1 LFRDTRAGI
10 WLLAAA
16 TLFLIGCVVAQRLDR
31 VPEGLTAAYFL
42 DAEWSRSRQPPAV
55 DPRPSRDS
63 LARAWDGQPPAVFS
77 ATWIGSF
84 VVVRGG
90 RYNFATISDDAS
102 WLYVDGQ
109 LVVGNGGSHA
119 AQEVPGRIVLD
130 PGVHELFVKYAQYG
144 GDFDFAL
151 RWSAGDAP
159 LEPVPSWML
168 FPRHLAIAPAL
179 AHLAVRR
186 GPVAAF
192 WLWIAAFVVS
202 CGLWLRRPAAAAVS
216 AMRTTPAYAALAG
229 IIAVSVAINVTAIH
243 WGLPSFWAGD
253 EITPTSVLTALEQ
266 HFSHGWFDR
275 YPPLH
280 FQLLS
285 VLFGPWLIA
294 FSRGW
299 FELSGQ
305 DQLVLLTLISRL
317 VSVAASAG
325 TVAATYACGALA
337 FGRRAG
343 LFAAAMLA
351 LVPMFVFYSKTAN
364 PEAAYVFWFALSL
377 VFWLRWRRT
386 FALKDVVRL
395 AAAATLAICT
405 KDQAY
410 GLYVAMPAL
419 MVFELWRHHRD
430 RGATRLRA
438 VPQAVFDRKLWIA
451 GVAAALLFALIHNL
465 AFNAQGF
472 LAHVRFIAGP
482 GSGTYRIVEPGWSGR
497 YELLRLTI
505 DLDQRSWGWPF
516 WLASLAGAILAFR
529 DSKSRWIAAG
539 LAILIAAYYVS
550 FINVIL
556 YNYDRYLLPV
566 CVVQA
571 LFGGVAFDRWLGAAR
586 TGTWRIRA
594 TLAGGVFAYSLLYA
608 VTVDVL
614 MLNDS
619 RYLVERWLR
628 AHVGADW
635 QVGKT
640 FPDVVTPRLDGFH
653 VVDIGTLENLK
664 RWTPACFVLN
674 ADYARAVDPDTQLG
688 ALIGALQ
695 RQNAGYRLALRY
707 RSPSPWPWLPAGH
720 PDLIGP
726 RLDAPVLSF
735 LRDIN
740 PTIEVYQRSVQ

>member
-1 LFRDTRAGI
+1 LLRDTRAGI

-16 TLFLIGCVVAQRLDR
+16 TLFPVACAIAQRLDR

-42 DAEWSRSRQPPAV
+42 DTQWTRSGQPSAV
-55 DPRPSRDS
+55 EPRPSRDS
-63 LARAWDGQPPAVFS
+63 VIRAWEGQPPPVFS

-84 VVVRGG
+84 VILRGG

-109 LVVGNGGSHA
+109 LVVSNGGSHA
-119 AQEVPGRIVLD
+119 VQQASGRIALD

-144 GDFDFAL
+144 GDFDFGL

-159 LEPVPSWML
+159 LEAIPSFVL
-168 FPRHLAIAPAL
+168 FPRHVAIAAAL

-186 GPVAAF
+186 SPAAAF

-202 CGLWLRRPAAAAVS
+202 CGLWLRRPALAAISTIKATPSS
-216 AMRTTPAYAALAG
+216 ATLAA
-229 IIAVSVAINVTAIH
+229 IIAVSVAINVAGIH

-253 EITPTSVLTALEQ
+253 EITPTSVFAAVEQ

-280 FQLLS
+280 FELLG
-285 VLFGPWLIA
+285 VLFGPWLLA

-299 FELSGQ
+299 IAISER
-305 DQLVLLTLISRL
+305 DQLVALTLLSRL
-317 VSVAASAG
+317 VSVAVSAG
-325 TVAATYACGALA
+325 TVAATYTCGALA

-377 VFWLRWRRT
+377 VFWIRWLRT
-386 FALKDVVRL
+386 FALKDALLL
-395 AAAATLAICT
+395 AAASTLAVCT

-410 GLYVAMPAL
+410 GLYVAMPPV
-419 MVFELWRHHRD
+419 MMFERWRHHRD
-430 RGATRLRA
+430 DGATAPGALAQALFNWRLWTAA
-438 VPQAVFDRKLWIA
+438 VS
-451 GVAAALLFALIHNL
+451 AALLFALIHNI
-465 AFNAQGF
+465 AFNASGF

-482 GSGTYRIVEPGWSGR
+482 GSGTYRIVDPGWSGR
-497 YELLRLTI
+497 LTLLRLSI
-505 DLDQRSWGWPF
+505 GLDQRSWGWPF
-516 WLASLAGAILAFR
+516 WLAGLAGAMLAFR
-529 DSKSRWIAAG
+529 DERSRRIAAY

-571 LFGGVAFDRWLGAAR
+571 LYGGVAFDRWLGSASIR
-586 TGTWRIRA
+586 TWRIRA
-594 TLAGGVFAYSLLYA
+594 TAASAVFAYSFLYA

-619 RYLVERWLR
+619 RYVVEQWLR
-628 AHVGADW
+628 AHVGSEW

-640 FPDVVTPRLDGFH
+640 FPDVVTPRLDGFR

-674 ADYARAVDPDTQLG
+674 ADYARAVDPNTQLG
-688 ALIGALQ
+688 ALIAALQ
-695 RQNAGYRLALRY
+695 RQNSGYRLAFQY
-707 RSPSPWPWLPAGH
+707 RSPSPWPWLPAPH
-720 PDLIGP
+720 ADLLGP

-740 PTIEVYQRSVQ
+740 PTIQVYTRTD